1 MFDPSRIN
9 KFLSDGDINGLLKY
23 VFIDSRAPK
32 VHADSYSQQLLFL
45 LFQQKNTQ
53 AIEICSRNMHS
64 AVLQKRAV
72 LLYSV
77 LKGNFYDRK
86 FSANIF
92 DENFYKAVYQY
103 AQKNITNKRYKIAA
117 DALRFLQLIP
127 SQHYKA
133 TIVLAQAEANL
144 NRYKQSVELLN
155 KLCHEYPKDYIANYN
170 LALYNYELG
179 NFSQAKTI
187 LETLAQYVELREEAL
202 GLLADICLQ
211 NCDEAKCLAYAEA
224 AFNTAKNKGF
234 YANKL
239 ADLKWELNKSDWDSH
254 FAQIASTI
262 DGFYDH
268 TSKIIS
274 SGDLKKGAFYVVNI
288 PASFKN
294 SIHHSLLKCELY
306 SASSHP
312 KEGIEWLNYL
322 KAQRQL
328 SDYECEWLGRFYLQV
343 SKYIEA
349 KETLSSLLLR
359 NPNNQGYLCLLSTA
373 VRIIDKSEY
382 YRLFFRKELVQS
394 LTPLSNE
401 LHDLLSLNKSVVE
414 IANGFHNI
422 ERQPLKQSVVSGTQ
436 TRFNIF
442 NLDNGNI
449 QELKR
454 RIIRRV
460 DIFLASLQR
469 DDKHPTLKFVG
480 RPWKI
485 HSAWSVRLEKGGNHK
500 NHYHSNGWFSAVYY
514 LDIPEFN
521 NDEGA
526 LTIGEP
532 ATELQLNLEKHES
545 IAPKVGNLVIFPSYM
560 WHGTTPFSSNGYR
573 MTIAFDIVPIYR
585 D

>member
-9 KFLSDGDINGLLKY
+9 RFLSNGDIDGLLRY

-32 VHADSYSQQLLFL
+32 LHADSYSQQLLFL
-45 LFQQKNTQ
+45 FLQQQNTE
-53 AIEICSRNMHS
+53 AIDICSRNIYS
-64 AVLQKRAV
+64 AVLQTRAT
-72 LLYSV
+72 LLNSV
-77 LKGNFYDRK
+77 LKGEFSDRTG
-86 FSANIF
+86 SPNIF

-103 AQKNITNKRYKIAA
+103 AQKNISNKRYKIATQ
-117 DALRFLQLIP
+117 ALYFLQLIP
-127 SQHYKA
+127 SQYYRA
-133 TIVLAQAEANL
+133 TIVLAQARANL
-144 NRYKQSVELLN
+144 NQYKQSVEILN
-155 KLCHEYPKDYIANYN
+155 KLCNEYPTDYVANYN

-179 NFSQAKTI
+179 NFSQAKII
-187 LETLAQYVELREEAL
+187 LESLAQHVELREEAL

-234 YANKL
+234 YANKF
-239 ADLKWELNKSDWDSH
+239 ADLKWELNKSDWDNH
-254 FAQIASTI
+254 FAQVASTI

-274 SGDLKKGAFYVVNI
+274 SGDLVRGAFYIENI
-288 PASFKN
+288 PVSFKN

-306 SASSHP
+306 SAKNHP
-312 KEGIEWLNYL
+312 KEGIEWLTYL
-322 KAQRQL
+322 KAKRQL
-328 SDYECEWLGRFYLQV
+328 SDYECEWMARFYLQV

-349 KETLSSLLLR
+349 KEVLSALLLR
-359 NPNNQGYLCLLSTA
+359 HPNNQGYLCLLSSA
-373 VRIIDKSEY
+373 VRITDESKY
-382 YRLFFRKELVQS
+382 YRSFFRKELVKC
-394 LTPLSNE
+394 LAPLKDE
-401 LHDLLSLNKSVVE
+401 LNDLLLLNKSVVE
-414 IANGFHNI
+414 IANVFHNI

-442 NLDNGNI
+442 NLNDESI

-454 RIIRRV
+454 RIIRRI
-460 DIFLASLQR
+460 DTFLATLQK
-469 DDKHPTLKFVG
+469 DDTHPTLKYVG

-485 HSAWSVRLEKGGNHK
+485 HSAWSVKLGKGGNHK

-514 LDIPEFN
+514 LDLPEFD

-532 ATELQLNLEKHES
+532 AKELQLNLKKHKS

-560 WHGTTPFSSNGYR
+560 WHGTTPFTNNGYR